1 MPDTNITGPLWGY
14 EQRSRRLGGL
24 WPTAVVPPP
33 PSYTLTPAV
42 NNINEGSA
50 LTLNVSGS
58 NITNGTFYWS
68 IDSNAG
74 DFSTTSGSFT
84 ITSNAGSFT
93 VTPTADS
100 TTEGAETFT
109 VSIRSGST
117 SGTILATT
125 SNLTINDTSI
135 TPVIGQVAYTTAGT
149 YSWTAPAG
157 VTSVS
162 TVCVGGGGAWCVLS
176 DGAGFKAQWGGGG
189 ALAYA
194 NSISVT
200 PGSSYTVV
208 VGAVGQSFGAT
219 KSGGDSSFNS
229 TSCKAGG
236 GGAGSSVYSPAI
248 GGAVIYGTGGAGGNS
263 GVVVDTPYG
272 RAGGGGAG
280 GYSGAGGA
288 GGNVNGNGSAGSG
301 GGGGGG
307 AGSDHPAV
315 NYNAWGGGG
324 VGIFGSG
331 SNGAGGTVGAGG
343 AGGGGSGAFKAATEL
358 TAGAYGGGGPGDHY
372 FDYGGGDAYVE
383 GTGAVRII
391 WGVGRSFPSTLT
403 TDQ

>member
-1 MPDTNITGPLWGY
+1 MSLLNDIFSLRRMNDL
-14 EQRSRRLGGL
+14 RSDGL

-33 PSYTLTPAV
+33 PTYALTPAA

-50 LTLNVSGS
+50 LTLNVSGA
-58 NITNGTFYWS
+58 NITNGTYYWS

-74 DFSTTSGSFT
+74 DFSATSGSFT

-125 SNLTINDTSI
+125 TNLTINDTSI
-135 TPVIGQVAYTTAGT
+135 TPVIGQAAYTTAGT

-162 TVCVGGGGAWCVLS
+162 AVCVGGGGSWCVLS
-176 DGAGFKAQWGGGG
+176 DGAGFKAQWGAGG

-208 VGAVGQSFGAT
+208 VGAVGTSGGSSPANL
-219 KSGGDSSFNS
+219 GGDSSFNS

-236 GGAGSSVYSPAI
+236 GGTSSSVYTAAV
-248 GGAVIYGTGGAGGNS
+248 GGAVIYGSGGAGGNS
-263 GVVVDTPYG
+263 GVVTTGYG

-288 GGNVNGNGSAGSG
+288 GGDVNANGSASSG

-307 AGSDHPAV
+307 AGSDYPSG
-315 NYNAWGGGG
+315 NYNAGSGGG

-331 SNGAGGTVGAGG
+331 SNGAGGTVGAG
-343 AGGGGSGAFKAATEL
+343 APGGGGSGAFKAADFL
-358 TAGAYGGGGPGDHY
+358 TAGAYGGGSPGSQF
-372 FDYGGGDAYVE
+372 FDFGGGDAYVE

-391 WGVGRSFPSTLT
+391 WGIGRSFPSTLT